1 MRLSVWLSWIVP
13 HVWVSPSFNWTHAVD
28 EDDVALERLM
38 TFNHSVGL
46 PVTLAQLDI
55 TTPEQ
60 VNALVDRAATMKEWT
75 CVPYEMTKDKFR
87 NGIYKVDELGRKFV
101 AKQS

>member
-1 MRLSVWLSWIVP
+1 MVLPSIHKHLHGEV
-13 HVWVSPSFNWTHAVD
+13 VSFGTLVLHAVD

-60 VNALVDRAATMKEWT
+60 VNALVNRAATMKEWT